1 MATEVLPP
9 CPHPQSSPQLRDRSG
24 RLLHKFHMPP
34 TAGTPASSDDE
45 SEASFHTSRKTVSA
59 GIGAAGAAAAAV
71 AVAVAAAVAPTTTT
85 PPPHRDLDDL
95 YREFLTARA
104 DDFAGLHEYTNRLMA
119 VRDELALAGE
129 HIPDR
134 LVFSRVELGARS
146 AAQHELTVNLAL
158 AICNK
163 RATRSPAELVRQLLA
178 VDGLLEAEEG
188 APAPAPAPAP
198 ATAKTTATTTETT
211 TTTTTAGGG
220 SQDGGGGGGRVAAI
234 VSSSSSGGGPVERK
248 NFHPTCGK
256 YHTGGDEK
264 CYVVLGSGSK
274 EPNPNYHAR
283 CGNVHAGGD
292 DRCWEV
298 HPELRPPKRAAKP
311 KAVAVDHDRRAR
323 YADADNDDYYDRRP
337 RHAGPDDYDD
347 RRPRPPGPN
356 GYDDRRATR
365 PAGGN
370 DYDERKATPRPLQF
384 ARRGGNPG
392 KPPRGSPTS
401 WWSTTGYSE

>member
-9 CPHPQSSPQLRDRSG
+9 CPRPQPSPQPRERSS

-59 GIGAAGAAAAAV
+59 GAGAAGAAV
-71 AVAVAAAVAPTTTT
+71 AVAVAAAVAPTTTPPP
-85 PPPHRDLDDL
+85 PPPHRGLDDL
-95 YREFLTARA
+95 YHEFLTARA

-188 APAPAPAPAP
+188 GAAAP
-198 ATAKTTATTTETT
+198 ATAKTAANTTETT
-211 TTTTTAGGG
+211 TTTTMTTTTVAGGG
-220 SQDGGGGGGRVAAI
+220 SQDGGGRVAAI

-292 DRCWEV
+292 DRCWEM
-298 HPELRPPKRAAKP
+298 HPELRPPKRTAKA

-347 RRPRPPGPN
+347 RRPRPAGPN